1 MRTMQRRLTRLE
13 PVIARR
19 FPPPRP
25 PVDESLLS
33 SEEWDEVA
41 RISAITNAGG
51 LAALSDAERDRMESF
66 ARKLAGEEIVTCPG

>member
-33 SEEWDEVA
+33 SEEWEEAA
-41 RISAITNAGG
+41 RISAITTDGG
-51 LAALSDAERDRMESF
+51 LAALSDGELDRMACF
-66 ARKLAGEEIVTCPG
+66 AWKLAGEEIATCSE